1 MQQKTFESAAKGV
14 KISDT
19 KAVSMYYKLN
29 KSLWLYVNKLMCEI
43 QTFYIFPQ
51 NDLKRA
57 LELIGAPDHD
67 KTFCLN
73 VFFFRREEINI
84 PT

>member
-1 MQQKTFESAAKGV
+1 MRQKTFESAAKGV

-19 KAVSMYYKLN
+19 KAVSVCYKLN
-29 KSLWLYVNKLMCEI
+29 KLLWLCVNKLMCEI
-43 QTFYIFPQ
+43 QTSYIFPQ
-51 NDLKRA
+51 NDCIRE

-73 VFFFRREEINI
+73 VFFFSE
-84 PT
+84 